1 MSVTEEIKS
10 RLDIV
15 DYIGEN
21 LQLRRSGRNY
31 AAFCPFHSNTRTP
44 AFYVFPETQTWRC
57 FGACAE
63 GGDIFSYVMKRQGWD
78 FKEALKHL
86 AQRAGVELEPQTP
99 AVKQRQAAEEKQV
112 GLLTAAADYFH
123 QLLLHA
129 PQAEAA
135 RAYLAKRALNE
146 ESIATFKL
154 GFALNSWDA
163 CRNHFSEQ
171 GYSDEE
177 LLAVGLLTENPD
189 KGTRYDRFRGRLI
202 FPIRDGNGRIVGFGA
217 RTLDPDGIPKYLN
230 SPQTDLFDKSAIL
243 YGLDLAKR
251 AIRQERQVVIVEG
264 YMDVIQAWQ
273 HGFHNV
279 VAQMG
284 TALTEPQMQ
293 QLKRYSKRFVMALD
307 ADAAGAKATLRS
319 LDVARETLDQEVEIR
334 FDARGLVQHEGR
346 LKADIR
352 VVTMPPGEDP
362 DSIIRDDPD
371 RWPALLEQ
379 AKPVVAYVIDTA
391 VSELDFN
398 DPKAKTALAQQ
409 VIPLIKEIA
418 DPVERDHYWQYLA
431 RALRIEERTL
441 RQVQVAAKK
450 PGRPL
455 PPPPLQTAVPDP
467 YLSYPKES
475 QFPKQAIK
483 RPNQHL
489 REANFLS
496 QCLRYPRALM
506 IVNEHL
512 LEQAQPPV
520 SEQDFPLTEDR
531 MILHELYQ
539 RVSAGSVAPIS
550 ELWDS
555 LEKSLVDRIQSLLT
569 LPDILDE
576 EQERLPDKLVLSV
589 LDWRL
594 AKAKQQLTEMKQLM
608 REAEELADDEFVALS
623 QQQLRELPL
632 VIRRLNKAKGA
643 MSAVSRRQAEEGNGR
658 Y

>member
-15 DYIGEN
+15 EYIGETV
-21 LQLRRSGRNY
+21 QLRRSGRNY

-44 AFYVFPETQTWRC
+44 AFYIFPETQTWRC

-63 GGDIFSYVMKRQGWD
+63 GGDIFSFVMKRQGWD

-86 AQRAGVELEPQTP
+86 AERAGVELEPQTP

-123 QLLLHA
+123 QLLLYA

-135 RAYLAKRALNE
+135 RAYLAQRGLNDE
-146 ESIATFKL
+146 AVATFKL

-163 CRNHFSEQ
+163 CRTHFNDQ

-189 KGTRYDRFRGRLI
+189 KGTRYDRFRGRLL

-230 SPQTDLFDKSAIL
+230 SPQTDLFDKGAIL

-284 TALTEPQMQ
+284 TALTESQMQ

-319 LDVARETLDQEVEIR
+319 LDVARETLDQAVEIR
-334 FDARGLVQHEGR
+334 FDARGLVQHERR

-362 DSIIRDDPD
+362 DSIIRGNPAC
-371 RWPALLEQ
+371 WPALLEQ
-379 AKPVVAYVIDTA
+379 AKPVVAYVIDMA

-398 DPKAKTALAQQ
+398 DPKAKTAVAQQ
-409 VIPLIKEIA
+409 VIPLIKEIG

-431 RALRIEERTL
+431 RTLRIEERTL
-441 RQVQVAAKK
+441 RQVQVAVKK
-450 PGRPL
+450 PGHPL
-455 PPPPLQTAVPDP
+455 PPLPLQTAVPDP
-467 YLSYPKES
+467 YQLHNQGSP
-475 QFPKQAIK
+475 FPKAVK
-483 RPNQHL
+483 RPTRHL

-506 IVNEHL
+506 TVNERL

-520 SEQDFPLTEDR
+520 NEQDFSVTEDR

-539 RVSAGSVAPIS
+539 HISAGSVAPIT

-569 LPDILDE
+569 LPDILEE

-594 AKAKQQLTEMKQLM
+594 SKTKQQLNEMKQLM

-632 VIRRLNKAKGA
+632 LILSLNKAKGA
-643 MSAVSRRQAEEGNGR
+643 MSAVSRRRAEEGNGR

>member
-15 DYIGEN
+15 EYIGETV
-21 LQLRRSGRNY
+21 QLRRSGRNY

-44 AFYVFPETQTWRC
+44 AFYIFPETQTWRC

-63 GGDIFSYVMKRQGWD
+63 GGDIFSFVMKRQGWD

-86 AQRAGVELEPQTP
+86 AERAGVELEPQTP
-99 AVKQRQAAEEKQV
+99 AAQKRQAVQDKQV
-112 GLLTAAADYFH
+112 DLLTAAADYFH
-123 QLLLHA
+123 QLLRHA

-135 RAYLAKRALNE
+135 RVYLARRALNDD
-146 ESIATFKL
+146 SIATFKL
-154 GFALNSWDA
+154 GFALDSWDA
-163 CRNHFSEQ
+163 CRTHFNDQ

-177 LLAVGLLTENPD
+177 LLAVGLLTENQD

-284 TALTEPQMQ
+284 TALTESQMQ

-371 RWPALLEQ
+371 RWPALLAQ

-391 VSELDFN
+391 VSDLDFN

-455 PPPPLQTAVPDP
+455 SPPPLQTAVPDP
-467 YLSYPKES
+467 YLSYPQDS
-475 QFPKQAIK
+475 QSPKQAIK

-520 SEQDFPLTEDR
+520 SEHDFPLTEDR

>member
-1 MSVTEEIKS
+1 MP
-10 RLDIV
+10 
-15 DYIGEN
+15 
-21 LQLRRSGRNY
+21 
-31 AAFCPFHSNTRTP
+31 AAT
-44 AFYVFPETQTWRC
+44 
-57 FGACAE
+57 
-63 GGDIFSYVMKRQGWD
+63 
-78 FKEALKHL
+78 
-86 AQRAGVELEPQTP
+86 
-99 AVKQRQAAEEKQV
+99 
-112 GLLTAAADYFH
+112 
-123 QLLLHA
+123 
-129 PQAEAA
+129 
-135 RAYLAKRALNE
+135 
-146 ESIATFKL
+146 
-154 GFALNSWDA
+154 
-163 CRNHFSEQ
+163 HFNEQ

-273 HGFHNV
+273 HGFHTV

-284 TALTEPQMQ
+284 TALTEAQMQ

-319 LDVARETLDQEVEIR
+319 LDVARETLDQEAEIR

-352 VVTMPPGEDP
+352 IVTMPPGEDP
-362 DSIIRDDPD
+362 DSIIRQDPA

-391 VSELDFN
+391 VADLDFN

-455 PPPPLQTAVPDP
+455 PTPPLQTAVPDP
-467 YLSYPKES
+467 YQLHQQGSPPSK
-475 QFPKQAIK
+475 AVK
-483 RPNQHL
+483 RPSRHM

-496 QCLRYPRALM
+496 QCLRYPQALM
-506 IVNEHL
+506 AVNERL
-512 LEQAQPPV
+512 LAQAQPPV
-520 SEQDFPLTEDR
+520 NEQDFSVTEDR

-539 RVSAGSVAPIS
+539 YISAGSVAPIS

-569 LPDILDE
+569 LPNILE
-576 EQERLPDKLVLSV
+576 AEQERLPDKLVLSV

-594 AKAKQQLTEMKQLM
+594 TKTKQQLTEMKQLM
-608 REAEELADDEFVALS
+608 REAEELADNEFVTLS
-623 QQQLRELPL
+623 RQQLRELPL
-632 VIRRLNKAKGA
+632 LIRSLNKAKGA
-643 MSAVSRRQAEEGNGR
+643 MSAVSRRRAEEENGR

>member
-44 AFYVFPETQTWRC
+44 AFYIFPETQTWRC

-99 AVKQRQAAEEKQV
+99 AVQQRQAAEEKQV
-112 GLLTAAADYFH
+112 DLLTAAADYFH
-123 QLLLHA
+123 HLLLSA

-135 RAYLAKRALNE
+135 RSYLAKRALNDDA
-146 ESIATFKL
+146 IATFKL

-163 CRNHFSEQ
+163 CRTHFNEQ

-273 HGFHNV
+273 HGFHTV

-284 TALTEPQMQ
+284 TALTEAQMQ

-352 VVTMPPGEDP
+352 IVTMPPGEDP
-362 DSIIRDDPD
+362 DSIIRQDPA

-391 VSELDFN
+391 VADLDFN
-398 DPKAKTALAQQ
+398 DPKAKTALA
-409 VIPLIKEIA
+409 
-418 DPVERDHYWQYLA
+418 
-431 RALRIEERTL
+431 
-441 RQVQVAAKK
+441 
-450 PGRPL
+450 
-455 PPPPLQTAVPDP
+455 
-467 YLSYPKES
+467 
-475 QFPKQAIK
+475 
-483 RPNQHL
+483 
-489 REANFLS
+489 
-496 QCLRYPRALM
+496 
-506 IVNEHL
+506 
-512 LEQAQPPV
+512 
-520 SEQDFPLTEDR
+520 
-531 MILHELYQ
+531 
-539 RVSAGSVAPIS
+539 
-550 ELWDS
+550 
-555 LEKSLVDRIQSLLT
+555 
-569 LPDILDE
+569 
-576 EQERLPDKLVLSV
+576 
-589 LDWRL
+589 
-594 AKAKQQLTEMKQLM
+594 
-608 REAEELADDEFVALS
+608 
-623 QQQLRELPL
+623 
-632 VIRRLNKAKGA
+632 
-643 MSAVSRRQAEEGNGR
+643 
-658 Y
+658 

>member
-15 DYIGEN
+15 DYIGTE

-44 AFYVFPETQTWRC
+44 AFYIFPETQTWRC

-63 GGDIFSYVMKRQGWD
+63 GGDIFSYVMKKQGWD
-78 FKEALKHL
+78 FPEALKHL
-86 AQRAGVELEPQTP
+86 AERAGVELEPQTP
-99 AVKQRQAAEEKQV
+99 AMQKRQAAEEKQID
-112 GLLTAAADYFH
+112 LLTEAADYFH
-123 QLLLHA
+123 HLLLTA
-129 PQAEAA
+129 PQADGA
-135 RAYLAKRALNE
+135 RTYLANRALNE
-146 ESIATFKL
+146 ESIAAFKL

-163 CRNHFSEQ
+163 CRTHFHEQ

-284 TALTEPQMQ
+284 TALTEAQMQ
-293 QLKRYSKRFVMALD
+293 QLKRYAKRFVMALD

-319 LDVARETLDQEVEIR
+319 LDVARETLDQKVEVR
-334 FDARGLVQHEGR
+334 FDARGLIRHEGR

-352 VVTMPPGEDP
+352 IVTMPPGEDP
-362 DSIIRDDPD
+362 DSIIRANPD
-371 RWPALLEQ
+371 QWLTLLEQ
-379 AKPVVAYVIDTA
+379 AKPITAYVIDTA
-391 VSELDFN
+391 VSDLDFD

-409 VIPLIKEIA
+409 VIPLIKEIP
-418 DPVERDHYWQYLA
+418 DPIERDHYWQYLA
-431 RALRIEERTL
+431 RTLRIDENTL
-441 RQVQVAAKK
+441 RQVQVATKK
-450 PGRPL
+450 SSHPAPT
-455 PPPPLQTAVPDP
+455 PPLKTAVPDP
-467 YLSYPKES
+467 YELHRKNSPTA
-475 QFPKQAIK
+475 PPAVK
-483 RPNQHL
+483 RPTTHL
-489 REANFLS
+489 RQANLLS
-496 QCLRYPRALM
+496 QCLRYPHILM
-506 IVNEHL
+506 AVNERL
-512 LEQAQPPV
+512 LNQAQSPV
-520 SEQDFPLTEDR
+520 NEQDFPVTEDR

-539 RVSAGSVAPIS
+539 HISAGSVAPIS

-569 LPDILDE
+569 LPDILEE

-594 AKAKQQLTEMKQLM
+594 SEAKQQLTEMKQLL
-608 REAEELADDEFVALS
+608 REARQAQDGDLETLS
-623 QQQLRELPL
+623 QQQLRDLPL
-632 VIRRLNKAKGA
+632 LILSLNKAKGA
-643 MSAVSRRQAEEGNGR
+643 MSSVSRRRAEENGR
-658 Y
+658 F

>member
-31 AAFCPFHSNTRTP
+31 AAFCPFHANSRTP
-44 AFYVFPETQTWRC
+44 AFYIFPETQTWRC

-86 AQRAGVELEPQTP
+86 AERAGVELEPQTP

-112 GLLTAAADYFH
+112 SLLTAAANYFH

-129 PQAEAA
+129 PQAAGA
-135 RAYLAKRALNE
+135 RDYLAQRDLNE
-146 ESIATFKL
+146 ETIAAFKL

-202 FPIRDGNGRIVGFGA
+202 FPIRDSNGRIVGFGA

-264 YMDVIQAWQ
+264 YMDVIKAWQ

-293 QLKRYSKRFVMALD
+293 QLKRYSNRFIMALD

-319 LDVARETLDQEVEIR
+319 LDVARETLDQEMEIR

-362 DSIIRDDPD
+362 DSIIRDDPA
-371 RWPALLEQ
+371 RWPAL
-379 AKPVVAYVIDTA
+379 I
-391 VSELDFN
+391 
-398 DPKAKTALAQQ
+398 
-409 VIPLIKEIA
+409 
-418 DPVERDHYWQYLA
+418 
-431 RALRIEERTL
+431 
-441 RQVQVAAKK
+441 
-450 PGRPL
+450 
-455 PPPPLQTAVPDP
+455 
-467 YLSYPKES
+467 
-475 QFPKQAIK
+475 
-483 RPNQHL
+483 
-489 REANFLS
+489 
-496 QCLRYPRALM
+496 
-506 IVNEHL
+506 
-512 LEQAQPPV
+512 
-520 SEQDFPLTEDR
+520 EDR
-531 MILHELYQ
+531 K
-539 RVSAGSVAPIS
+539 SV
-550 ELWDS
+550 
-555 LEKSLVDRIQSLLT
+555 V
-569 LPDILDE
+569 
-576 EQERLPDKLVLSV
+576 
-589 LDWRL
+589 
-594 AKAKQQLTEMKQLM
+594 
-608 REAEELADDEFVALS
+608 
-623 QQQLRELPL
+623 
-632 VIRRLNKAKGA
+632 
-643 MSAVSRRQAEEGNGR
+643 
-658 Y
+658 

>member
-31 AAFCPFHSNTRTP
+31 AAFCPFHANTRTP

-86 AQRAGVELEPQTP
+86 AERAGVELEPQTP
-99 AVKQRQAAEEKQV
+99 AVKQRQAVEEKQV

-129 PQAEAA
+129 PQAAGA
-135 RAYLAKRALNE
+135 RDYLAQRALNE
-146 ESIATFKL
+146 ETIATFKL

-177 LLAVGLLTENPD
+177 LLDVGLLTENPD

-264 YMDVIQAWQ
+264 YMDVIKAWQ

-284 TALTEPQMQ
+284 TALTEAQMQ

-362 DSIIRDDPD
+362 DSIIRDDPA
-371 RWPALLEQ
+371 RWPALIEQ

-398 DPKAKTALAQQ
+398 DAKAKTALAQQ

-431 RALRIEERTL
+431 RVLRIEERTL
-441 RQVQVAAKK
+441 RQVQVAVKK

-467 YLSYPKES
+467 YESYPRD
-475 QFPKQAIK
+475 QQPAPKAVR
-483 RPNQHL
+483 RPARHL

-496 QCLRYPRALM
+496 QCLRHPRILM
-506 IVNEHL
+506 AVNERL
-512 LEQAQPPV
+512 LSQSQSPIN
-520 SEQDFPLTEDR
+520 EQDFSLTEDR

-539 RVSAGSVAPIS
+539 YVSGGSVAAIG

-569 LPDILDE
+569 LPDVLEE

-594 AKAKQQLTEMKQLM
+594 FKVKQQGSEIQQLVREAKQMTDH
-608 REAEELADDEFVALS
+608 ELIALL
-623 QQQLRELPL
+623 QQQQHDLALL
-632 VIRRLNKAKGA
+632 QLSLNKAKGA
-643 MSAVSRRQAEEGNGR
+643 MSALSRRRAEDNGR
-658 Y
+658 H

>member
-63 GGDIFSYVMKRQGWD
+63 GGDIFSFVMKRQGWD

-86 AQRAGVELEPQTP
+86 AERAGVELEPQTP
-99 AVKQRQAAEEKQV
+99 AVQQRQAAEEKQV
-112 GLLTAAADYFH
+112 QLLTAAADYFH

-129 PQAEAA
+129 PQAAGA
-135 RAYLAKRALNE
+135 RDYLSKRALNE
-146 ESIATFKL
+146 EAIATFKL

-163 CRNHFSEQ
+163 ARNHFSEQ

-189 KGTRYDRFRGRLI
+189 KGTRYDRFRGRLL

-217 RTLDPDGIPKYLN
+217 RTLDPNGIPKYLN

-264 YMDVIQAWQ
+264 YMDVIKAWQ

-284 TALTEPQMQ
+284 TALTEAQMQ

-352 VVTMPPGEDP
+352 IVTMPPGQDP
-362 DSIIRDDPD
+362 DSIIRDDPA
-371 RWPALLEQ
+371 RWPALIEQ

-391 VSELDFN
+391 VADLDFN
-398 DPKAKTALAQQ
+398 DAKAKTALAQQ

-418 DPVERDHYWQYLA
+418 EPVERDHYWQYLA

-441 RQVQVAAKK
+441 RQVQVAVKK

-455 PPPPLQTAVPDP
+455 PPPPLSTAVPDP
-467 YLSYPKES
+467 YESYPRDGKPAS
-475 QFPKQAIK
+475 KATK
-483 RPNQHL
+483 RPARHL
-489 REANFLS
+489 REANLLS
-496 QCLRYPRALM
+496 QCLRYPQTLM
-506 IVNEHL
+506 AVNERL

-520 SEQDFPLTEDR
+520 NEQDFPITEDR

-539 RVSAGSVAPIS
+539 RLSAGSVAPIS

-555 LEKSLVDRIQSLLT
+555 LERSLVDRIQSLLT
-569 LPDILDE
+569 LPDVVEE

-594 AKAKQQLTEMKQLM
+594 SKAKQQVNEIKQLV
-608 REAEELADDEFVALS
+608 REAKEMANHDFVDLS
-623 QQQLRELPL
+623 QQQLRDLL
-632 VIRRLNKAKGA
+632 LLILNLNKAKGA
-643 MSAVSRRQAEEGNGR
+643 MSAVHRRQSEENGR
-658 Y
+658 L

>member
-31 AAFCPFHSNTRTP
+31 AAFCPFHANSRTP
-44 AFYVFPETQTWRC
+44 AFYIFPETQTWRC

-86 AQRAGVELEPQTP
+86 AERAGVELEPQTP

-112 GLLTAAADYFH
+112 SLLTAAANYFH

-129 PQAEAA
+129 PQAAGA
-135 RAYLAKRALNE
+135 RDYLAQRDLNE
-146 ESIATFKL
+146 ETIAAFKL

-202 FPIRDGNGRIVGFGA
+202 FPIRDSNGRIVGFGA

-264 YMDVIQAWQ
+264 YMDVIKAWQ

-293 QLKRYSKRFVMALD
+293 QLKRYSNRFIMALD

-319 LDVARETLDQEVEIR
+319 LDVARETLDQEMEIR

-362 DSIIRDDPD
+362 DSIIRDDPA
-371 RWPALLEQ
+371 RWPALIEQ

-391 VSELDFN
+391 VSDLDYN
-398 DPKAKTALAQQ
+398 DAKAKTALAQR

-441 RQVQVAAKK
+441 RQVRVATKK

-455 PPPPLQTAVPDP
+455 PPPPLPTAVPDP
-467 YLSYPKES
+467 YQDHPHE
-475 QFPKQAIK
+475 QQATAK
-483 RPNQHL
+483 PVRRPNRHL

-496 QCLRYPRALM
+496 QCLRYPRNLM
-506 IVNEHL
+506 AVNERL

-520 SEQDFPLTEDR
+520 NEKDFPITEDR

-539 RVSAGSVAPIS
+539 YVSAGSVAPIS

-555 LEKSLVDRIQSLLT
+555 LEKSLVDRIESLLT
-569 LPDILDE
+569 LPNVVE
-576 EQERLPDKLVLSV
+576 KEQERLPDKLVLSV

-594 AKAKQQLTEMKQLM
+594 SKAKQQLTEMKQLI
-608 REAEELADDEFVALS
+608 REAKERADAEFVALS
-623 QQQLRELPL
+623 QQQLRDLPL
-632 VIRRLNKAKGA
+632 LILNLNRAKAA
-643 MSAVSRRQAEEGNGR
+643 MSAVSRRRAEENGR
-658 Y
+658 S

>member
-31 AAFCPFHSNTRTP
+31 AAFCPFHANTRTP

-86 AQRAGVELEPQTP
+86 AERAGVELEPQTP
-99 AVKQRQAAEEKQV
+99 AVKQRQAVEEKQV

-129 PQAEAA
+129 PQAAGA
-135 RAYLAKRALNE
+135 RDYLAQRALNE
-146 ESIATFKL
+146 ETIATFKL

-264 YMDVIQAWQ
+264 YMDVIKAWQ

-284 TALTEPQMQ
+284 TALTEAQMQ

-334 FDARGLVQHEGR
+334 F
-346 LKADIR
+346 
-352 VVTMPPGEDP
+352 
-362 DSIIRDDPD
+362 
-371 RWPALLEQ
+371 
-379 AKPVVAYVIDTA
+379 
-391 VSELDFN
+391 
-398 DPKAKTALAQQ
+398 
-409 VIPLIKEIA
+409 
-418 DPVERDHYWQYLA
+418 
-431 RALRIEERTL
+431 
-441 RQVQVAAKK
+441 
-450 PGRPL
+450 
-455 PPPPLQTAVPDP
+455 
-467 YLSYPKES
+467 
-475 QFPKQAIK
+475 
-483 RPNQHL
+483 
-489 REANFLS
+489 
-496 QCLRYPRALM
+496 
-506 IVNEHL
+506 
-512 LEQAQPPV
+512 
-520 SEQDFPLTEDR
+520 
-531 MILHELYQ
+531 
-539 RVSAGSVAPIS
+539 
-550 ELWDS
+550 
-555 LEKSLVDRIQSLLT
+555 
-569 LPDILDE
+569 
-576 EQERLPDKLVLSV
+576 
-589 LDWRL
+589 
-594 AKAKQQLTEMKQLM
+594 
-608 REAEELADDEFVALS
+608 
-623 QQQLRELPL
+623 
-632 VIRRLNKAKGA
+632 
-643 MSAVSRRQAEEGNGR
+643 
-658 Y
+658 

>member
-57 FGACAE
+57 FGACAD

-86 AQRAGVELEPQTP
+86 AERAGVELEPQTP
-99 AVKQRQAAEEKQV
+99 AVKQRQAVEEKQV
-112 GLLTAAADYFH
+112 GLLTAAADYFY

-129 PQAEAA
+129 PQAAGA
-135 RAYLAKRALNE
+135 RDYLAKRALNE

-230 SPQTDLFDKSAIL
+230 SPQTNLFDKSAIL

-251 AIRQERQVVIVEG
+251 SIRQERQVVIVEG
-264 YMDVIQAWQ
+264 YMDVIKAWQ

-362 DSIIRDDPD
+362 DSIIRDDPA
-371 RWPALLEQ
+371 RWPALIEQ

-398 DPKAKTALAQQ
+398 DAKAKTALAQQ
-409 VIPLIKEIA
+409 VIPLIKEIL

-431 RALRIEERTL
+431 RALQIEERTL
-441 RQVQVAAKK
+441 RQVHVAAKK
-450 PGRPL
+450 PRRPL
-455 PPPPLQTAVPDP
+455 PLPPLQTAVPDP
-467 YLSYPKES
+467 YESYPRNQQS
-475 QFPKQAIK
+475 APKAAR
-483 RPNQHL
+483 RPARHL
-489 REANFLS
+489 REANFMS
-496 QCLRYPRALM
+496 QCLRHPRILM
-506 IVNEHL
+506 AVNERL
-512 LEQAQPPV
+512 LSQNQSPIN
-520 SEQDFPLTEDR
+520 EQDFPLTEDR

-539 RVSAGSVAPIS
+539 YVSGGSVAPIG

-555 LEKSLVDRIQSLLT
+555 LETSLVDRIQSLLT
-569 LPDILDE
+569 LPDVLEE

-594 AKAKQQLTEMKQLM
+594 SKAKQQGSEIEQLV
-608 REAEELADDEFVALS
+608 REAKEMTNGELIALL
-623 QQQLRELPL
+623 QQQQHDLALL
-632 VIRRLNKAKGA
+632 QLSLNKAKGA
-643 MSAVSRRQAEEGNGR
+643 MSALSRRRAEDNGR
-658 Y
+658 H